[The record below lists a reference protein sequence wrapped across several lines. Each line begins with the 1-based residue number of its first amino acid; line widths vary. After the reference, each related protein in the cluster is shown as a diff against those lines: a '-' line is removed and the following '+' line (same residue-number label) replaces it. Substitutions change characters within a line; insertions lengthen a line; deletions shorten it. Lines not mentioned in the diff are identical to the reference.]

1 MVLGHINNQ
10 LHKNSCIHFVHFVP
24 LIQTDLAFY
33 NIYIYKNVTMVMFDV
48 RF

>member
-10 LHKNSCIHFVHFVP
+10 LHKNSCIHFVP

-33 NIYIYKNVTMVMFDV
+33 NIYIYKNVTMVMFGV